1 MSPLW
6 PRNATVS
13 ASMLSYVM
21 LLPDDCRSHGDAA
34 STIIHAA
41 CRRARAKKMPRR
53 SGAELQKSGC
63 RSVGTP
69 VEHGLVGLVLIREI
83 DGLVVTQREVHV
95 AHHLASAWTLAF
107 HMDRKGGAV
116 ALLVQNGA
124 ETEHRIDVRQ
134 RDFHARHAGVRTVAL
149 ADLIFGVGADEREV
163 FLAGRRRSHCCQRD
177 NAQHPGC
184 DLDHS
189 CPSTRKITRTPGGV

>member
-1 MSPLW
+1 
-6 PRNATVS
+6 
-13 ASMLSYVM
+13 MLSYVM
-21 LLPDDCRSHGDAA
+21 PLPAALSIPWRCSSDLYTCRLP
-34 STIIHAA
+34 
-41 CRRARAKKMPRR
+41 ARSRKKMPRR
-53 SGAELQKSGC
+53 SGAELQKSGR